1 MKKIILALFVNCNL
15 NFPAQN
21 FNVISTGVV
30 KTSLPRPCCLSLFVE
45 RSACMQS
52 RAGGDHLG
60 SLFGNLRS
68 MLHSCM
74 HPNGAILNEILR
86 KENAFLNQGWNLTNE
101 QYIEWST
108 SIYKCDSQ
116 GFEEDTYIH
125 TYIYIYIYIECIHI

>member
-45 RSACMQS
+45 RGVRVNNDEVHAKQG
-52 RAGGDHLG
+52 RGYHLG
-60 SLFGNLRS
+60 SLFGNLRN

-86 KENAFLNQGWNLTNE
+86 KENACLNQGWNLTNE

-108 SIYKCDSQ
+108 SMYKCDSQ
-116 GFEEDTYIH
+116 GFEEDTDIH
-125 TYIYIYIYIECIHI
+125 TYIYI

>member
-1 MKKIILALFVNCNL
+1 MVSSMKRFILVLFVNC
-15 NFPAQN
+15 QN

-45 RSACMQS
+45 RSACVQS

-60 SLFGNLRS
+60 SLFGNLRN

-101 QYIEWST
+101 WGVCHMDILSA
-108 SIYKCDSQ
+108 IL
-116 GFEEDTYIH
+116 F
-125 TYIYIYIYIECIHI
+125 